1 MSKHVFPP
9 WHGLV
14 QKILFGLAVI
24 LCIALPVSYGKA
36 DDHGVSSTAV
46 IAVLVSYFVLWALF
60 SLFVRFGMKSYNVE
74 SKLPIHT
81 PTPAPPVLLHSPANR
96 NAAPSAS
103 AIKSTSPHSDT
114 SDDQYVN
121 AGKKR
126 VVVGGAE
133 ISEDVEDA
141 NRDGE
146 FHLRHQSASQKTPR
160 FVDNHSRHQYPPSPP
175 SPSCSPM
182 SAGPHQTSPPTS
194 GELRRKGSNS
204 NVKFA
209 SQPTSLEESYP
220 TYASYR
226 RAQHT
231 SFDKFTERIRK
242 ALETAKAQQRELLE
256 QQEKQQ
262 QEQLEQSRLKIEN
275 DTQNDQATGTD
286 SNLLGIPSTVKAGR
300 PRSSSAAS
308 MISSLSEKLRL
319 GSGFLVRAGRSR
331 AGSNASATAPP
342 PTSGAGVSTPGSR
355 LSFSGPSV
363 LSVPEPSVS
372 LSSTTT
378 MAAIASAAAVAT
390 AMSLPRHPETL
401 STSDNPKPT
410 HPLAQTLHMQ
420 DDSQEG
426 SVVVGLDMSKEP
438 ADQEVGSYSEH
449 LPGHTPGDSVSNDDG
464 IHVLSSEP
472 DLEIRVE
479 R

>member
-24 LCIALPVSYGKA
+24 LCIALPVSYGTA
-36 DDHGVSSTAV
+36 DDHGISSTAV

-103 AIKSTSPHSDT
+103 AIKSTSPHSDP
-114 SDDQYVN
+114 SDDQY
-121 AGKKR
+121 
-126 VVVGGAE
+126 
-133 ISEDVEDA
+133 DVEDA
-141 NRDGE
+141 NRDSE
-146 FHLRHQSASQKTPR
+146 FLRHQSASQKSLR
-160 FVDNHSRHQYPPSPP
+160 FVDNHNRHQYPPSPATP
-175 SPSCSPM
+175 SSSPM
-182 SAGPHQTSPPTS
+182 SAGPRQTLPPTS
-194 GELRRKGSNS
+194 GELGRRGSNS

-242 ALETAKAQQRELLE
+242 ALETAKAQQRELQE

-262 QEQLEQSRLKIEN
+262 QEQLEQGHLKIEG

-286 SNLLGIPSTVKAGR
+286 SNLLGPPSTVKAGR

-319 GSGFLVRAGRSR
+319 GSGFLGRAGRSR

-342 PTSGAGVSTPGSR
+342 PTSGASVSTPGSR
-355 LSFSGPSV
+355 LSFSGPAPSA

-401 STSDNPKPT
+401 SNSDNPKPT
-410 HPLAQTLHMQ
+410 HPLAQTLHIQ

-426 SVVVGLDMSKEP
+426 SVVVSLDMPKEP
-438 ADQEVGSYSEH
+438 VDREVDSYPEH
-449 LPGHTPGDSVSNDDG
+449 LPGHTPADSVSNDDG
-464 IHVLSSEP
+464 IHVLS
-472 DLEIRVE
+472 
-479 R
+479 